1 VTSTRT
7 SGVSDPGLLILMSLA
22 EGDKHGYAIMKD
34 VESFAGVALGAGTL
48 YGALARLEQRG
59 QIEAQASDDP
69 RRRPYRLTSAGRQA
83 LQSQLDSLE
92 GWTRVAR
99 LRLATT
105 PSS

>member
-22 EGDKHGYAIMKD
+22 EGAKHGYAIMKD
-34 VESFAGVALGAGTL
+34 VESFADVTLGAGTL

-69 RRRPYRLTSAGRQA
+69 RRRPYQLTATGRRV
-83 LQSQLDSLE
+83 LRSQLDSLE
-92 GWTRVAR
+92 SWTQVGR
-99 LRLATT
+99 LRLAST